1 LNAHQQYR
9 RHFSAAEVIWL
20 GFPFY
25 TDAML
30 GIVKSFIELLA
41 PLIGRA
47 DNPPIGFLVNSGFPE
62 ALHTRYVERYLEK
75 LAVRLNAP
83 YLGTIVKG
91 GGEGLRM
98 MPAERTVDLFGNLQE
113 LARGFA

>member
-1 LNAHQQYR
+1 MGTPDRKSGQSTDR
-9 RHFSAAEVIWL
+9 FPGVIRVSRS
-20 GFPFY
+20 
-25 TDAML
+25 TA
-30 GIVKSFIELLA
+30 LLVC
-41 PLIGRA
+41 RT
-47 DNPPIGFLVNSGFPE
+47 
-62 ALHTRYVERYLEK
+62 HLEK
-75 LAVRLNAP
+75 LAARLNAP